1 MSGDVLFAGEK
12 GAFGEEFC
20 RTYLAE
26 RTPLGVASFAAV
38 VEGVTQGRAE
48 CGVVPTRN
56 SRAGPVDGVSEL
68 LENAAI
74 RTVDHQWLAVRMH
87 CLAVPSATLD
97 DIAEVRSH
105 PMALRQSFDFLN
117 RHCWNRVEVGD
128 TALAARQV
136 AEEGNRRI
144 AAFASRAAAQAYGL
158 SILAENV
165 HDDAAN
171 RTEFAIIVRRDSAAA

>member
-1 MSGDVLFAGEK
+1 MPDQVLFAGEQ

-20 RTYLAE
+20 RTYLAD
-26 RTPLGVASFAAV
+26 RRPIGVPGFADV
-38 VEGVTQGRAE
+38 VEAVAHGRAE

-68 LENAAI
+68 LDNAAI
-74 RTVDHQWLAVRMH
+74 RIADRRWLSVRMH
-87 CLAVPSATLD
+87 CLAVPGATLD

-117 RHCWNRVEVGD
+117 QHCWHRVEVGD

-136 AEEGNRRI
+136 AEENSPRI

-171 RTEFAIIVRRDSAAA
+171 RTEFAIIVPADSAAG